1 MSRFKLSNQIFELGL
16 DAQEMSVY
24 AYLCSLPT
32 DRYTIDGAA
41 VICVKQSTIAE
52 RCGIKAVQTVSKI
65 IDRLS
70 VRELVEPLGRSV
82 KANRHKGTYSYA
94 VRKQEQKSGYF
105 FMERRIFG
113 TLNPRQMMI
122 YLFICKSFCTDLNIC
137 WNSYNDIAEQTGM
150 KRESVIQTVT
160 ELVEMKLLVRIRR
173 RSRDNRHVFVDN
185 IYQIIRFEAGKIR
198 KKIVRLHC
206 KYNRT
211 LGLPDS
217 KTDLQHH
224 QYSRKVRFCQVENRN
239 FFIRDRRFYV
249 RGSPKNAAHIKNPR
263 VLLC

>member
-1 MSRFKLSNQIFELGL
+1 MSRFKLSNQIFALGL

-24 AYLCSLPT
+24 AYLCSLPS
-32 DRYTIDGAA
+32 DRHTIDGAA

-122 YLFICKSFCTDLNIC
+122 YLFICKSFSTDLNIC

-150 KRESVIQTVT
+150 KRELVIQTVN
-160 ELVEMKLLVRIRR
+160 ELAAMHLIVRFRMKARENTRMY
-173 RSRDNRHVFVDN
+173 VDN
-185 IYQIIRFEAGKIR
+185 HYQII
-198 KKIVRLHC
+198 
-206 KYNRT
+206 
-211 LGLPDS
+211 
-217 KTDLQHH
+217 
-224 QYSRKVRFCQVENRN
+224 
-239 FFIRDRRFYV
+239 FFIRGRIRKGKKMGRLLWESNRTEKWFVEKPYLHSYHSTETEACQGVLTDFSLV
-249 RGSPKNAAHIKNPR
+249 RGSPPD
-263 VLLC
+263 

>member
-1 MSRFKLSNQIFELGL
+1 MSLYKLSNKIFGLGL
-16 DAQEMSVY
+16 TARELSIY
-24 AYLCSLPT
+24 AYLCSLPPIST
-32 DRYTIDGAA
+32 TTTGAA
-41 VICVKQSTIAE
+41 VITVKQTTIAQN
-52 RCGIKAVQTVSKI
+52 CGIRSTTTVSRAI
-65 IDRLS
+65 ERLYTLG
-70 VRELVEPLGRSV
+70 LVEPLERQK
-82 KANRHKGTYSYA
+82 KAHKKGTYIYA
-94 VRKQEQKSGYF
+94 VTKQSLHDGYF
-105 FMERRIFG
+105 FAERRVFG
-113 TLNPRQMMI
+113 QLVPRQLVI
-122 YLFICKSFCTDLNIC
+122 YLFMCKAQSAELGHS
-137 WNSYNDIAEQTGM
+137 WNSYKDIAEQTGM

-224 QYSRKVRFCQVENRN
+224 QYNRKVRFCQVENRN